1 MASTPCSTAR
11 ACSFRRLAEED
22 SGSTWRLTSLLKW
35 LARVHL
41 TVHNFATLQIGRYLT
56 LLYRS
61 HKASASCPGLL
72 LVFRPAPLIIKKIK
86 CFETSLAL
94 FCAVCSVC
102 VPSSASRQPVFAV
115 ESISRATCLSDH
127 RSLQPAAL
135 MNHKTDL
142 LAIYLVF
149 SEMVVLL
156 TKPISK
162 RCR

>member
-1 MASTPCSTAR
+1 MRRRGSRLASTPCSTAR

-72 LVFRPAPLIIKKIK
+72 LVFRPAPLIIKKIR
-86 CFETSLAL
+86 A
-94 FCAVCSVC
+94 A
-102 VPSSASRQPVFAV
+102 SASKRPLRSFVRSVQSAYHRQLRDNRC
-115 ESISRATCLSDH
+115 SRWLRKTDRISRATCLSET
-127 RSLQPAAL
+127 PFTAACGT
-135 MNHKTDL
+135 HE
-142 LAIYLVF
+142 
-149 SEMVVLL
+149 S
-156 TKPISK
+156 
-162 RCR
+162 